1 MHNHYEDIRAIAG
14 YRAPDW
20 YDSNGVP
27 RYAPFHPRLVPD
39 IYASEAALFEI
50 ECQSCGARFLVS
62 DSWNSTERLLSGRVM
77 LSQRVST
84 WEYGD
89 PPNARCCPPGPTM
102 SSVVLRCVEFWRRS
116 LTSARQW
123 ERVPELEIEIE
134 CDWAGEE
141 QPGEDALLS
150 RAAEEQDGEEG
161 SEQT

>member
-1 MHNHYEDIRAIAG
+1 MA
-14 YRAPDW
+14 
-20 YDSNGVP
+20 V
-27 RYAPFHPRLVPD
+27 
-39 IYASEAALFEI
+39 
-50 ECQSCGARFLVS
+50 SCPYNSRNKGFLVS
-62 DSWNSTERLLSGRVM
+62 DPWNSTERLLSGRVM

-150 RAAEEQDGEEG
+150 RAVENQDGEEG